1 MTSEIRVNKLTNRI
15 GLSTVTFADS
25 GIGVTVTGRI
35 DPDTDSARDLG
46 TTSVRWRNV
55 YADTLYGDGSN
66 LTGITGT
73 TINNNA
79 GDRLVTAEN
88 SANTLNGEA
97 NLTFNGQKLNI
108 VANDGGAD
116 VNFAVRNTNA
126 NGYGAY
132 ISGGGS
138 NSNYILRLDDKDQN
152 EYFRVTG
159 IGHVGILNG
168 SPQRRLHI
176 GNSGN
181 AESNIRLQGGA
192 DYAEIRVKDSENAL
206 SFHFNVGGAG
216 SRELFRSS
224 GSTGLLSIN
233 TYSYEALK
241 ITTNDNGANGPEV
254 SLIHNST
261 SPAANDSI
269 GQIRFN
275 AKDSAGNTDTYAYI
289 KALLVDPT
297 SGSED
302 AALLF
307 ATRGSGTFAERARIT
322 SDGEFIVGMTAGSG
336 ASPDARLQVRGDTFS
351 RAQIQVLSTHN
362 DDNPATLQI
371 SKSRSGGNTILGNN
385 DDIGQINFAGNDG
398 NGYHNVGRIMV
409 TSSGEGNGNDDLPTM
424 MRFFTT
430 PNGGVSLTERM
441 RIHSTGLVS
450 VGEDVSNSH
459 DYKFVV
465 KPNRSDSSK
474 AALGLLVD
482 GDSGQGGGVAQEAI
496 SAKFV
501 NTNTFNNATHQYAVY
516 ITAGQQY
523 TAPVTGC
530 YASAQGLY
538 GQTNVFDG
546 LLQKGVNAATDG
558 ITFKSN
564 IVQTGTQL
572 GSTYHMRCYNNSSER
587 LRITLGGNI
596 QNTNNSYGQ
605 ISDVK
610 HKENIVDANSQ
621 WDDIKAIKVRN
632 FNFKESS
639 GFETH
644 KQIGVIAQEIET
656 VSAGLVDTTNDTET
670 DESTG
675 EGKVT
680 GTTKYVK
687 YSILYMKAI
696 KCLQEAQERIEKLEQ
711 DNIAL
716 RVRVTNLEGN

>member
-46 TTSVRWRNV
+46 TSSVRWRNV

-66 LTGITGT
+66 LTNTGT

-108 VANDGGAD
+108 VANDGGTD

-181 AESNIRLQGGA
+181 AESNIRLQGGS
-192 DYAEIRVKDSENAL
+192 DYAELRVKDSDNAL

-216 SRELFRSS
+216 SRELFTSS
-224 GSTGLLSIN
+224 GSTGLFSIN
-233 TYSYEALK
+233 TYSYDALK

-307 ATRGSGTFAERARIT
+307 ATRGSGTFAERLRIT
-322 SDGEFIVGMTAGSG
+322 SDGKIGINETSNINGRLHVQHDALAENILYATRYNDQGNDKPILAITEATMTGMTSGSG
-336 ASPDARLQVRGDTFS
+336 LVIGNHNRDIPIGSVFDSSAAVTTS
-351 RAQIQVLSTHN
+351 STQGLRIK
-362 DDNPATLQI
+362 A
-371 SKSRSGGNTILGNN
+371 
-385 DDIGQINFAGNDG
+385 G
-398 NGYHNVGRIMV
+398 NGYLGIGDNVTRAGYPIDMQ
-409 TSSGEGNGNDDLPTM
+409 
-424 MRFFTT
+424 TT
-430 PNGGVSLTERM
+430 NSSLT
-441 RIHSTGLVS
+441 L
-450 VGEDVSNSH
+450 NL
-459 DYKFVV
+459 KLN
-465 KPNRSDSSK
+465 KSS
-474 AALGLLVD
+474 
-482 GDSGQGGGVAQEAI
+482 
-496 SAKFV
+496 
-501 NTNTFNNATHQYAVY
+501 
-516 ITAGQQY
+516 
-523 TAPVTGC
+523 
-530 YASAQGLY
+530 
-538 GQTNVFDG
+538 
-546 LLQKGVNAATDG
+546 
-558 ITFKSN
+558 
-564 IVQTGTQL
+564 
-572 GSTYHMRCYNNSSER
+572 
-587 LRITLGGNI
+587 
-596 QNTNNSYGQ
+596 
-605 ISDVK
+605 
-610 HKENIVDANSQ
+610 
-621 WDDIKAIKVRN
+621 
-632 FNFKESS
+632 
-639 GFETH
+639 
-644 KQIGVIAQEIET
+644 
-656 VSAGLVDTTNDTET
+656 TTNDYAEIAFQLW
-670 DESTG
+670 SGAATG
-675 EGKVT
+675 DNTFGGSGQSRPSVVLRGVNEQGSSASGAFVIGTFT
-680 GTTKYVK
+680 GGSNNNT
-687 YSILYMKAI
+687 
-696 KCLQEAQERIEKLEQ
+696 LQE
-711 DNIAL
+711 
-716 RVRVTNLEGN
+716 RVRVTTT